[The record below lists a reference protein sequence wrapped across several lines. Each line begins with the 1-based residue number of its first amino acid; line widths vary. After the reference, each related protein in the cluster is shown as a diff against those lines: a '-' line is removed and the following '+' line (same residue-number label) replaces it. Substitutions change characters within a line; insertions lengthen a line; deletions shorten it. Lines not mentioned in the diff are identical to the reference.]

1 MAQLPAD
8 CLNEI
13 FEYLENDKITLR
25 SCLLV
30 NRLWCEVAV
39 RILWRNTWNYSTM
52 NFRTLIACL
61 PNESK
66 EILHENGIIISAPT
80 SKPPMF
86 NYAAFCKT
94 LSINRVNYIIGM
106 LLRQY
111 NSSKVFYIVEQE
123 IYKLFMKQ
131 ISLKSLDFFEFSDV
145 TFGIYPEARNSLK
158 NLSELRCR
166 SNNYPEFFYQLSQIC
181 HNIQTLFI
189 RFSKDIS
196 NGLADLIS
204 VQKNLKCLEIEQEDD
219 DCLGN

>member
-1 MAQLPAD
+1 MSQLPAD

-66 EILHENGIIISAPT
+66 EILYENGIIISAPI

-94 LSINRVNYIIGM
+94 LSINRVNYIIGI

-111 NSSKVFYIVEQE
+111 NSSKVFFRAHI
-123 IYKLFMKQ
+123 
-131 ISLKSLDFFEFSDV
+131 
-145 TFGIYPEARNSLK
+145 N
-158 NLSELRCR
+158 
-166 SNNYPEFFYQLSQIC
+166 
-181 HNIQTLFI
+181 
-189 RFSKDIS
+189 
-196 NGLADLIS
+196 
-204 VQKNLKCLEIEQEDD
+204 
-219 DCLGN
+219 